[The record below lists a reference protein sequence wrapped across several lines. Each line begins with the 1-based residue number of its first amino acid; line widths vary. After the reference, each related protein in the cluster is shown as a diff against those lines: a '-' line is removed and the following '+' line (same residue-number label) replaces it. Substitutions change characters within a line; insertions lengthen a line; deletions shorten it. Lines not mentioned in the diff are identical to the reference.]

1 MKSVTGLV
9 SAIAVSTA
17 GAAFAGADL
26 SGQPVG
32 LIFEEG
38 TVYQFSYGVV
48 DPDVSSP
55 ASGTSDA
62 TSPFG
67 NLGFGFKNDIN
78 EKLSYAVIADQPYGA
93 DIAYSDGPFAG
104 GSAFVDSKGL
114 TTLLRYKFD
123 ENWSVYGGVRAVQT
137 NGTIATRIGG
147 NPALLD
153 ASSDWGLT
161 PVVGAA
167 YERKEIALRVA
178 LTYAAPVDLSF
189 DGTENF
195 APVSFDMEFPASWT
209 LDFQTGVNPKTL
221 VFGSVRHVPWGGTNL
236 TTGLGTY
243 VNFADDETTYT
254 LGVGRRIT
262 DELSGSLSVTY
273 LGEGGTPTTNT
284 LAPTNGRRAINMGLS
299 YDAGNG
305 VTLAGGIS
313 YQMLGDQTVFTA
325 PFTDNNAWGAG
336 FRVTVAR

>member
-9 SAIAVSTA
+9 SAIAIGAASTA
-17 GAAFAGADL
+17 MAGIDL

-32 LIFEEG
+32 LLFEEG

-48 DPDVSSP
+48 DPTVTSD
-55 ASGTSDA
+55 AAGISDA

-67 NLGFGFKNDIN
+67 NLGFGLKNDIN
-78 EKLSYAVIADQPYGA
+78 EKLSYTVIFDQPYGA
-93 DIAYSDGPFAG
+93 DVGYSDGPFAG
-104 GSAFVDSKGL
+104 GFAQVSSKSIS
-114 TTLLRYKFD
+114 TILRYKFD
-123 ENWSVYGGVRAVQT
+123 ENFSVYGGARAVQAEGQIT
-137 NGTIATRIGG
+137 SIGI
-147 NPALLD
+147 LD
-153 ASSDWGLT
+153 ASSDWALT
-161 PVVGAA
+161 PVLGVA

-178 LTYAAPVDLSF
+178 LTYTAGVELGFS
-189 DGTENF
+189 GTENF
-195 APVSFDMEFPASWT
+195 APVSFDVDFPESWT

-221 VFGSVRHVPWGGTNL
+221 VFGSIRHVPWEGTNL
-236 TTGLGTY
+236 TAGAGTY

-273 LGEGGTPTTNT
+273 LGEGESPTTNT
-284 LAPTNGRRAINMGLS
+284 LAPTNGRRAVNLGLS

-305 VTLAGGIS
+305 VTLAGGVS

-325 PFTDNNAWGAG
+325 PFTDNSAWGAG